1 MGQPL
6 DGRTMDETPTS
17 DDIDD
22 IFVAQLMTSDLATVT
37 PDTLV
42 EEAADIML
50 DQTIGSVVVVD
61 ENGELEGILTRT
73 DFVAI
78 VAGQKPKD
86 QTPVSKYMT
95 TDVITGEAG
104 ESIREAADRMVTY
117 GIHHLPVVDEEE
129 GVIGIVTT
137 TDLTGYLST
146 VQTPSP

>member
-1 MGQPL
+1 MA
-6 DGRTMDETPTS
+6 DS
-17 DDIDD
+17 ANANDIED
-22 IFVAQLMTSDLATVT
+22 IFVAQLMTSELRTVT

-61 ENGELEGILTRT
+61 ETGELEGILTRT

-95 TDVITGEAG
+95 SEVVTAGGG
-104 ESIREAADRMVTY
+104 ESIRAVADRMVEH
-117 GIHHLPVVDEEE
+117 GIHHMPVVDDNE
-129 GVIGIVTT
+129 VIGIITT

>member
-1 MGQPL
+1 MGQPIQV
-6 DGRTMDETPTS
+6 RAMDETPTTN
-17 DDIDD
+17 DIDD
-22 IFVAQLMTSDLATVT
+22 IFVAQLMTSDLETVT

-61 ENGELEGILTRT
+61 ETGNLEGILTRT

-95 TDVITGEAG
+95 TEVVTANAG
-104 ESIREAADRMVTY
+104 ESIRTVADRMVEH
-117 GIHHLPVVDEEE
+117 GIHHIPVIDDEE
-129 GVIGIVTT
+129 GVIGMITT

-146 VQTPSP
+146 AQTPSP

>member
-1 MGQPL
+1 MPEPML
-6 DGRTMDETPTS
+6 FLHMADSADAN
-17 DDIDD
+17 DIDD
-22 IFVAQLMTSDLATVT
+22 IFVAQLMTSDVKTVT

-42 EEAADIML
+42 EDAADLML
-50 DQTIGSVVVVD
+50 DQTIGSVIVVD
-61 ENGELEGILTRT
+61 DDGGIEGILTRT

-86 QTPVSKYMT
+86 QTPVSAYMT
-95 TDVITGEAG
+95 TDVLTAEAG
-104 ESIREAADRMVTY
+104 ESIRTVADRMVEA
-117 GIHHLPVVDEEE
+117 GIHHMPVAEEGE

>member
-1 MGQPL
+1 MSQPL
-6 DGRTMDETPTS
+6 DVFSMDDTPTS

-22 IFVAQLMTSDLATVT
+22 IFVAQLMTNDLATVT

-73 DFVAI
+73 DFVRI

-95 TDVITGEAG
+95 TEVVTGAAG

-117 GIHHLPVVDEEE
+117 GIHHLPVVDDDE

-146 VQTPSP
+146 AQTPSP

>member
-1 MGQPL
+1 MV
-6 DGRTMDETPTS
+6 DNTTV

-22 IFVAQLMTSDLATVT
+22 IFVAQLMTSDLMTVT

-50 DQTIGSVVVVD
+50 DQTIGSVVVVN
-61 ENGELEGILTRT
+61 EEGEIEGILTRT

-95 TDVITGEAG
+95 SNVITAEAG
-104 ESIREAADRMVTY
+104 ESIRTVADRMVNH
-117 GIHHLPVVDEEE
+117 GIHHMPVVDDEE
-129 GVIGIVTT
+129 GVIGIITT